1 MGVPIRVFD
10 NVAVAAAQDFVSAI
24 IVVGIGSSLLS
35 LHMQWT
41 GDPTGTFALFQSNF
55 PQPGKNKTRGWVPV
69 PTDEVDF
76 TDKNPA
82 GSADASFVNIHA
94 VSGSKYL
101 LVYTQSGGTGV
112 LDAFS
117 VTKNA

>member
-1 MGVPIRVFD
+1 MSAPIRIFN
-10 NVAVAAAQDFVSAI
+10 NVAIASAADFISDI
-24 IVVGIGSSLLS
+24 IEVGIGATLLS

-55 PQPGKNKTRGWVPV
+55 PQPGKNKTQGWVPV
-69 PTDEVDF
+69 PIGEVDF
-76 TDKNPA
+76 TGKNPA
-82 GSADASFVNIHA
+82 GAAGSSFSNISA
-94 VSGSKYL
+94 VSGCKYL